1 MYRTNYTHK
10 TNNTFARCEQ
20 NVRASFTFVL
30 RITSSLLLFNSLLD
44 RNKAWKKIEEKNK
57 KNNLK
62 KNPSRRRDIHS
73 SSDSNHES

>member
-30 RITSSLLLFNSLLD
+30 RITSSLSLFNSLLTG
-44 RNKAWKKIEEKNK
+44 KK
-57 KNNLK
+57 LK
-62 KNPSRRRDIHS
+62 KKLKINL
-73 SSDSNHES
+73 NKENKFTA